1 MKLFG
6 FWILSRKTMNDLH
19 VELEWLKSDR
29 ARLIENLFDE

>member
-6 FWILSRKTMNDLH
+6 LWILSRKSMNDLQA
-19 VELEWLKSDR
+19 ELEWLKSDR